1 MASLAGRRITNYLK
15 NRCMQNRLV
24 AVVLV
29 VLVAGSLGIGYLAG
43 STQKATTTVTAYGPF
58 KLVFQQVAKCA
69 NLGYL
74 APWGVDLSNGES
86 ITAPPNA
93 TFPGYFSGSP
103 SNPSTITFYVTKG
116 DYTFHVLPAGSGLT
130 PADGSVTVTN
140 QDVVV
145 TLQQG
150 GEPFSCGSSTTSGG

>member
-1 MASLAGRRITNYLK
+1 MK
-15 NRCMQNRLV
+15 NRLL
-24 AVVLV
+24 AAVLV

-43 STQKATTTVTAYGPF
+43 STQRATTTVTAYGPF

-86 ITAPPNA
+86 LTAPPNA
-93 TFPGYFSGSP
+93 TFPGYFGGSP
-103 SNPSTITFYVTKG
+103 TNPSMIIFYVPNG

-130 PADGSVTVTN
+130 PANGNVTVDN
-140 QDVVV
+140 QNVVV
-145 TLQQG
+145 ALQQG
-150 GEPFSCGSSTTSGG
+150 GEPFSCGSTTTSGG